1 MFSEQHPGKDLQF
14 CGDICQ
20 TVTHSCKLHVQVTHI
35 SKSQLLFQPW
45 SLRLLQ
51 NYFLKCSS
59 DVKLFYPEIVQH
71 TADLQLKCTE
81 TEKNASLIELL
92 QTPSYRLE
100 RNRVRDREIRGDGG
114 RKRDQW
120 WARQHFRE
128 FWAIYISHDMRILLC
143 SQYPS

>member
-1 MFSEQHPGKDLQF
+1 MQF

-20 TVTHSCKLHVQVTHI
+20 TVTHSCKLHAQVTHV

-100 RNRVRDREIRGDGG
+100 RNRVRDREIREG
-114 RKRDQW
+114 REISGEHDNISEN
-120 WARQHFRE
+120 FE
-128 FWAIYISHDMRILLC
+128 LSIYRMTCAVSYVHSIHHNVLLN
-143 SQYPS
+143 

>member
-20 TVTHSCKLHVQVTHI
+20 TVTHSCKLHAQVTHI

-81 TEKNASLIELL
+81 TEKMRAWSKCCKL
-92 QTPSYRLE
+92 QVTAW
-100 RNRVRDREIRGDGG
+100 REIEWETERYGKEE
-114 RKRDQW
+114 RSVVSTTT
-120 WARQHFRE
+120 FP
-128 FWAIYISHDMRILLC
+128 RILSYLYIAWHAQ
-143 SQYPS
+143 SLMFTVSIIMFF

>member
-1 MFSEQHPGKDLQF
+1 M
-14 CGDICQ
+14 
-20 TVTHSCKLHVQVTHI
+20 
-35 SKSQLLFQPW
+35 
-45 SLRLLQ
+45 
-51 NYFLKCSS
+51 
-59 DVKLFYPEIVQH
+59 KLFYPEIVQH

-120 WARQHFRE
+120 
-128 FWAIYISHDMRILLC
+128 
-143 SQYPS
+143 